1 MRGHQRCILQGL
13 LIIATVIQ
21 QLNTQ
26 CMIRAMHHR
35 DLLRKKIMLCL
46 VFRIS
51 SFIHLSVLIRQIY
64 QQSIKKKTCT
74 YFTIKHCFMFSP
86 SCRGVNFPQEVTTD
100 VPLFNN
106 AYGQC
111 QGNPIA
117 PIPVFISTLF
127 EKKISQTGFQNF
139 PKRKTITIWNKKA
152 SQNTSLLEMYVL
164 AQTSQLRP
172 ESNWIQQK
180 ENKVEGIPSYPSAQ
194 NPYFPRCHPG
204 TTQTTYYT
212 APSEG
217 TILCSVCS

>member
-117 PIPVFISTLF
+117 PTPVFVSTLF
-127 EKKISQTGFQNF
+127 EKKRSVKQASKTFQREKQS
-139 PKRKTITIWNKKA
+139 PYGTKKPP
-152 SQNTSLLEMYVL
+152 
-164 AQTSQLRP
+164 R
-172 ESNWIQQK
+172 IQVYQK
-180 ENKVEGIPSYPSAQ
+180 CMCWHRLPN
-194 NPYFPRCHPG
+194 
-204 TTQTTYYT
+204 
-212 APSEG
+212 
-217 TILCSVCS
+217 